1 MSIYLQIG
9 IIAGVMV
16 AAYTLAKWRKF
27 SVEISMLAAA
37 VAGGLAGAI
46 ANTPPIGQLA
56 RHLVEGSFTYLDVIL
71 VFSTATIFMAIVNE
85 SGGVNYVVRATIKYF
100 YNVRVIALILL
111 MIIVLIPG
119 ALTGAGSVS
128 LLVVGAPVALAL
140 GYLGI
145 EKRRAAAI
153 LFIVAGLSAAAPPV
167 NIWAMILCAGTAI
180 PYVGFELPLGIPVLI
195 LGTFTVL
202 FLGWRQRDGE
212 ELLSKIKTD
221 MNCRSDEEL
230 LKIWEE
236 NDREEWRDEV
246 FNTVEIILIERG
258 LTLPPQ
264 RKIQEINFQQATA
277 EKSKY
282 YGVKGWLLFFCISL
296 TILRPILIS
305 FVLVSGYREFLASF
319 DNHPFLRIIAII
331 FILINV
337 GITIF
342 GVVAGIKLWIKKP
355 NAVRIT
361 RIFLTTLLLFN
372 IYGGLLVFLIGL
384 LTQSVF
390 GSYLQELV
398 GAVIYFFVWNS
409 YFIKSKRVKTTFKTE
424 KEIRNLKH
432 ILKEMPDVP
441 ERMSWWRVLLP
452 FLVFFGLVLAYRIW
466 PFSTPILGLALEFVV
481 AGLVAWLVSPVKIK
495 ILALSRDTMKKLLP
509 LLATMVVVGMLQQ
522 IMTATGV
529 RGLISF
535 AVISTPFILLF
546 ISLALIIPVSEGVLT
561 YGGAAIIG
569 IPLVWFLDSIG
580 LHATVV
586 IAGLSLL
593 WPLGDGLPP
602 TALIGRLSVMVS
614 EYKGTYWTF
623 LRSTWV
629 PWLVITIVGILM
641 VYFSSSLEFLV
652 R

>member
-1 MSIYLQIG
+1 MYLQIG
-9 IIAGVMV
+9 IISVVMV
-16 AAYTLAKWRKF
+16 AAYALAKWKKL

-37 VAGGLAGAI
+37 VAGGIAGAFTS
-46 ANTPPIGQLA
+46 TPHIGQLA

-100 YNVRVIALILL
+100 YNVRIVALILL

-145 EKRRAAAI
+145 EKKRAAAI

-202 FLGWRQRDGE
+202 FLGWKR
-212 ELLSKIKTD
+212 
-221 MNCRSDEEL
+221 
-230 LKIWEE
+230 
-236 NDREEWRDEV
+236 REKQNLE
-246 FNTVEIILIERG
+246 
-258 LTLPPQ
+258 
-264 RKIQEINFQQATA
+264 
-277 EKSKY
+277 
-282 YGVKGWLLFFCISL
+282 
-296 TILRPILIS
+296 
-305 FVLVSGYREFLASF
+305 
-319 DNHPFLRIIAII
+319 
-331 FILINV
+331 
-337 GITIF
+337 
-342 GVVAGIKLWIKKP
+342 
-355 NAVRIT
+355 AV
-361 RIFLTTLLLFN
+361 
-372 IYGGLLVFLIGL
+372 
-384 LTQSVF
+384 
-390 GSYLQELV
+390 
-398 GAVIYFFVWNS
+398 
-409 YFIKSKRVKTTFKTE
+409 
-424 KEIRNLKH
+424 
-432 ILKEMPDVP
+432 LKEMPEIP
-441 ERMSWWRVLLP
+441 ARMSWWRVILP
-452 FLVFFGLVLAYRIW
+452 FLVFFGLVIAYRMW
-466 PFSTPILGLALEFVV
+466 PFSTPILGLALEFVI
-481 AGLVAWLVSPVKIK
+481 AALVAWLVSPKKIK
-495 ILALSRDTMKKLLP
+495 ILALSRDTMKRLLP

-522 IMTATGV
+522 IMTVTGV
-529 RGLISF
+529 RGMISF
-535 AVISTPFILLF
+535 AVISTPLILLF

-580 LHATVV
+580 LHATVA

-614 EYKGTYWTF
+614 EYKDPYWTF

-629 PWLVITIVGILM
+629 PWLVITVVGILM
-641 VYFSSSLEFLV
+641 IIFSARLEFLV
-652 R
+652 RWSM